1 MGEGD
6 QVRGDQCRVI
16 RATPE
21 IFRNA
26 RMANPAS
33 HVAFGSMLSKKS
45 FWVIA
50 LDCTGVEVRQPVLS
64 VPVA

>member
-1 MGEGD
+1 
-6 QVRGDQCRVI
+6 
-16 RATPE
+16 
-21 IFRNA
+21 
-26 RMANPAS
+26 
-33 HVAFGSMLSKKS
+33 MLSKKS